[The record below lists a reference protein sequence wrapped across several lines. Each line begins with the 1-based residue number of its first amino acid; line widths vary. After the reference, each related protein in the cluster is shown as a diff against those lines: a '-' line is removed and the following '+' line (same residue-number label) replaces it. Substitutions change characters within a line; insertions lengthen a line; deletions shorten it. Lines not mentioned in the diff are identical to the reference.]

1 MHRKEYSIKIEPVGH
16 APYHFYISEPK
27 KEEILLLPVGKF
39 IKIEDES
46 TLFMIK
52 SEQYKSF
59 LDGKHTFKGHISLAP
74 KTMNIVQHAEISC
87 RNCEKSKK
95 IRYVLKSGTNQ
106 RVEKEFNNYV
116 SLHTF
121 SYGITLFP
129 IGYLINKRSDSA
141 SSSLLFTKLESD
153 VIPLSAIDFNKL
165 IKEDRLKY
173 IKMSAEL
180 LALLH
185 YNGYT
190 HNDPK
195 LKNFLLKKS
204 NDRLLIIDL
213 VKMNYSKTRLIL
225 DLENKLSSPKMQS
238 LRYDFLNL
246 LGNAAY
252 VNMITEPEDIVFFI
266 KCYVK
271 MQHELSNGYIS
282 KLKPHESNHFLGDLM
297 SAISLHK
304 TDKNIANIIKVLKN
318 EGKED
323 KSTNSDCSEQPL
335 FNFIFNSD
343 KEIKDEVIKSDS
355 KEEVKPNGGTV

>member
-16 APYHFYISEPK
+16 APYHFHISEPK
-27 KEEILLLPVGKF
+27 KEEVMLLPIGKF
-39 IKIEDES
+39 IKIEDDA

-52 SEQYKSF
+52 SEQYKIF
-59 LDGKHTFKGHISLAP
+59 LDGKHMFKGHISLAP

-87 RNCEKSKK
+87 HNCEKGKK
-95 IRYVLKSGTNQ
+95 IKYVLKSGTNQ
-106 RVEKEFNNYV
+106 KVEKEFNNYV
-116 SLHTF
+116 SLHTV

-129 IGYLINKRSDSA
+129 IGYVINKKSDSS

-153 VIPLSAIDFNKL
+153 VIPLSAIGFNNL

-173 IKMSAEL
+173 IKMAAEL

-204 NDRLLIIDL
+204 NDKLLIIDL
-213 VKMNYSKTRLIL
+213 VKMNYSKTKLIL
-225 DLENKLSSPKMQS
+225 NLENRLSSSRMQS
-238 LRYDFLNL
+238 LRYDFLNI

-252 VNMITEPEDIVFFI
+252 VEMIKEPEDITFFI
-266 KCYVK
+266 KSYVK
-271 MQHELSNGYIS
+271 KQYELSQGSVS
-282 KLKPHESNHFLGDLM
+282 KLKPHESNYFLSDLM
-297 SAISLHK
+297 TAISLHK

-318 EGKED
+318 GGDKED
-323 KSTNSDCSEQPL
+323 SVNPNWSDQPVFDFLSEA
-335 FNFIFNSD
+335 NKNN
-343 KEIKDEVIKSDS
+343 EDEAESNPI
-355 KEEVKPNGGTV
+355 EEVKPNGGTV